1 MVNGTEEKGWKR
13 DRWQEVV
20 SLQGSAKEQSLAEGG
35 VGCEDNKVAA
45 SMNKLKGISCGTH
58 SRWEGDVVR
67 DWAN

>member
-1 MVNGTEEKGWKR
+1 M
-13 DRWQEVV
+13 V

-67 DWAN
+67 D